1 MAMATIVVV
10 EDEKEL
16 NDIMCM
22 YLRDAGYTVHG
33 CLSANEAYA
42 AMHVRHHRTAGCS
55 RRPDTCRSAPPRAL
69 SSRRR

>member
-1 MAMATIVVV
+1 MAARARHWSSLKYIELLKEQKGMAMATIVVV

-33 CLSANEAYA
+33 CLSANEA
-42 AMHVRHHRTAGCS
+42 
-55 RRPDTCRSAPPRAL
+55 
-69 SSRRR
+69 

>member
-22 YLRDAGYTVHG
+22 YLRDAGYRCTGV
-33 CLSANEAYA
+33 C
-42 AMHVRHHRTAGCS
+42 RPTRRT
-55 RRPDTCRSAPPRAL
+55 RRCMGE
-69 SSRRR
+69 SSIW